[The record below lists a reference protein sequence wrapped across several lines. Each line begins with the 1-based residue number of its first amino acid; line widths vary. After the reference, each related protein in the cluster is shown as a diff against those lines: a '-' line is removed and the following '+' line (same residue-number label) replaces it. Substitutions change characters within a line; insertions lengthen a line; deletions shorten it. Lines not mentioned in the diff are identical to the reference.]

1 MPCTAITTISTRL
14 VLIENDGGQ
23 NKAVIVRDVQALK
36 KYREQKADDL
46 PEALRAMVA
55 TQGIFAIAISLPS
68 SSMRQ

>member
-1 MPCTAITTISTRL
+1 MPTISTRL
-14 VLIENDGGQ
+14 VLIKNDGGQ
-23 NKAVIVRDVQALK
+23 NKAVIVRDAQALK

-46 PEALRAMVA
+46 PEAFRAIVA

>member
-1 MPCTAITTISTRL
+1 

-55 TQGIFAIAISLPS
+55 TQGILAIAISLPS